1 MRKPSELAQ
10 LSIDDWEAIAE
21 KYREDI
27 LKQYPEADG
36 QVRVCRAYLHLRERL
51 GMVADDL
58 ERGGM
63 NRRVIASQLR
73 SDLEVSDATEAE

>member
-10 LSIDDWEAIAE
+10 VSIDEWEAVPEAERESVIAAF
-21 KYREDI
+21 
-27 LKQYPEADG
+27 PEADG

-51 GMVADDL
+51 DMVADDL

-63 NRRVIASQLR
+63 DRRVIASQLR
-73 SDLEVSDATEAE
+73 SDLEVSDESK